1 MMSHIQFTWKT
12 AALLLCVFTLHG
24 CRQPGLHVVDDE
36 PVRKFT
42 SASQELSS
50 QASQR
55 QEETAT
61 GGNTLSGIVPKSSS
75 GVSPGAKHSDALVAG
90 SNAGLLSADVEQDD
104 QLNVSKEGTATSQE
118 SELTEKYSNSAQISM
133 QGVDSPAF
141 DVFEQKKKAPAL
153 SHEAWFQAFVEAT
166 KLIEQDTSNEAAW
179 ERMNLL
185 LDQGAEHTF
194 LNLSITYPNDS
205 NPTTPY
211 EYTPLHYAAA
221 RGLLALVR
229 KMIEHYE
236 VPVGIQTCVN
246 KNTPLHLAASRGQL
260 DVVMFLV
267 CQGADPN
274 DTDGEGGSALHYA
287 AAGRCGETSR
297 DVVEYLAA
305 SGAVLRKSSRI
316 ENSLLALAV
325 FSGNVPVVEYWVDT
339 FSSDSDAEMD
349 KITEARRALKISKRM
364 REEGHR
370 EQEPIIRMLGELCE
384 SKNK

>member
-1 MMSHIQFTWKT
+1 MMSHIQFTRKT
-12 AALLLCVFTLHG
+12 ATLLLCVSALHG
-24 CRQPGLHVVDDE
+24 CRQSRLHAGDDE
-36 PVRKFT
+36 PMMKRT

-50 QASQR
+50 QVSHR
-55 QEETAT
+55 QKETAT
-61 GGNTLSGIVPKSSS
+61 EEHTLSGIVPTNSS
-75 GVSPGAKHSDALVAG
+75 GVSPGTKHSDASVAG
-90 SNAGLLSADVEQDD
+90 SSAGLLSVTVLQSG
-104 QLNVSKEGTATSQE
+104 QLNTSKAGTATSQGG
-118 SELTEKYSNSAQISM
+118 ELTEKYSNSSQISM
-133 QGVDSPAF
+133 QGGTSP
-141 DVFEQKKKAPAL
+141 VFKQEKEAPYL
-153 SHEAWFQAFVEAT
+153 SHEAWFQAFVEAI
-166 KLIEQDTSNEAAW
+166 KFIERDTTNEVAW
-179 ERMNLL
+179 QRMDLV
-185 LDQGAEHTF
+185 LDQGAEHAF
-194 LNLSITYPNDS
+194 LSLSITYPNDS

-221 RGLLALVR
+221 RGLVALVR
-229 KMIEHYE
+229 KMIEHYK
-236 VPVGIQTCVN
+236 VPVAVQTRVN

-305 SGAVLRKSSRI
+305 SGAVLRESSRV
-316 ENSLLALAV
+316 EDSLLALAV

-339 FSSDSDAEMD
+339 FSSDSDAKVD
-349 KITEARRALKISKRM
+349 KITEARRALKIAKRM
-364 REEGHR
+364 REEGNR